1 MAVARM
7 ETCEDVGE
15 LARELGVRPRCLYK
29 WRRKLE
35 MVEPG
40 QEASRPSTHAS
51 AHRKEI
57 HRLKQLLAEKTLEV
71 DFFKGAL
78 QKIEARR
85 QRNSGSGE
93 NGIYDQIRE
102 VMSLQGS
109 LSIER
114 MCQMVPVSRRP
125 VFTVRCRSEQPVEEE
140 MEVRICDSADR
151 RGAPPPLRVSTDH
164 APSCGGVGMLVN
176 HKTCVA
182 DPAGR

>member
-1 MAVARM
+1 MAVARS

-57 HRLKQLLAEKTLEV
+57 HRLKQLLGRQ
-71 DFFKGAL
+71 DPGGGFF
-78 QKIEARR
+78 
-85 QRNSGSGE
+85 QRCLAKNRGSTPAQQRLWR

-102 VMSLQGS
+102 VMSLQVV
-109 LSIER
+109 LSIEAY
-114 MCQMVPVSRRP
+114 VSDGAG
-125 VFTVRCRSEQPVEEE
+125 QPP
-140 MEVRICDSADR
+140 
-151 RGAPPPLRVSTDH
+151 GLLP
-164 APSCGGVGMLVN
+164 
-176 HKTCVA
+176 
-182 DPAGR
+182 GR